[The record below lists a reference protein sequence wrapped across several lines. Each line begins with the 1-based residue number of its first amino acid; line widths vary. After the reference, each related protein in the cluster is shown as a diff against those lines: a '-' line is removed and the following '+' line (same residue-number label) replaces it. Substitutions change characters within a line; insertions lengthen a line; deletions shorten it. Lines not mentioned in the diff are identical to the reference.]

1 MFSSSPI
8 VSGSSGMSISLA
20 LIIFWIS
27 TIEYWSI
34 LYGSQTWPSS
44 AFEQTLFPSRRLITT
59 FLGILTLKL
68 AKMFWIRVIILRI
81 IWLLLGLVC
90 SLFGIVPPL
99 LSSDAIKTTAIV
111 RSRVH
116 DINNNLFSVLFFSF
130 VSFLRESQIQHVE
143 TFCFNKFHPLHL
155 SI

>member
-111 RSRVH
+111 RSNKIITLPNDPPSSKRKPLEATVAPQ
-116 DINNNLFSVLFFSF
+116 
-130 VSFLRESQIQHVE
+130 LRRSSRHQ
-143 TFCFNKFHPLHL
+143 
-155 SI
+155 